1 VDQTGHEFPLGH
13 EFPFEGPGAGA
24 DTPADPD
31 ADLRRPALWEAGGV
45 ARASRT
51 DEGAQLALPLD
62 GSPTPPLPP
71 LGPWDRIVA
80 DYRTTGMTLGKHP
93 MELLRGSLPADVLH
107 SEDLGRA
114 RDGTR
119 VKVAGMVVARQRPA
133 TANGVVFML
142 LEDER
147 GTINLIVPPPVVE
160 RYRFA
165 VRTSGFVWAAGKLE
179 HREGTTNVVV
189 SGIERLEPTDLPTS
203 SDGLRYRAPS
213 HQREFEPPVHRET
226 GRHPARDGD
235 GPDRRKEPALAGYS
249 AVGLSKRG
257 FDGVREAAMAE
268 LAASL
273 PAPHSFGRRGR

>member
-1 VDQTGHEFPLGH
+1 VDHGAHEFR
-13 EFPFEGPGAGA
+13 FEGAVGEG
-24 DTPADPD
+24 PADPD
-31 ADLRRPALWEAGGV
+31 QDLRRPALWEAGGV

-51 DEGAQLALPLD
+51 DDGAQLALPLD
-62 GSPTPPLPP
+62 GSPTPPLPA

-93 MELLRGSLPADVLH
+93 MELLRQELPSEVLSSGDIAH
-107 SEDLGRA
+107 T

-119 VKVAGMVVARQRPA
+119 VRVAGMVVARQRPA

-142 LEDER
+142 LEDEA
-147 GTINLIVPPPVVE
+147 GTINLIVSPPVVE
-160 RYRFA
+160 RCRLA
-165 VRTSGFVWAAGKLE
+165 VRTSGFVLAAGKLE

-189 SGIERLEPTDLPTS
+189 SRIERLTPTESQLVRTRE
-203 SDGLRYRAPS
+203 LEAPVTT
-213 HQREFEPPVHRET
+213 HEL
-226 GRHPARDGD
+226 
-235 GPDRRKEPALAGYS
+235 ALAGYS

-257 FDGVREAAMAE
+257 FEGVREAAMAE